1 MPCNVNEL
9 FLRAHLLNALE
20 ATELYLVLVTGIGVG
35 YSLESGEE
43 TWGTASRNLIFPNN
57 PVESAS
63 TVADGMVLQPP

>member
-35 YSLESGEE
+35 YSLERVVRRRGGQLPE
-43 TWGTASRNLIFPNN
+43 TLSFLTIQWSLLAL
-57 PVESAS
+57 
-63 TVADGMVLQPP
+63 